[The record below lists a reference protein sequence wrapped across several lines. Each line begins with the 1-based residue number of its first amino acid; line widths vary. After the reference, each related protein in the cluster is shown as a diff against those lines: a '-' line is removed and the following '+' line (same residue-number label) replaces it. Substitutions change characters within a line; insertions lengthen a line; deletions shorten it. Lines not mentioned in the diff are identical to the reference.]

1 MAVTDHGVAQAF
13 PEAMNAAAAVG
24 NDFKVLY
31 GVEAYYVND
40 EVPAVSGSAD
50 TPFDG
55 EFIVFDLETT
65 GLNAQ
70 NERITEIG
78 AVKMVKGEK
87 TAEFNT
93 SSIPDSHSPR
103 RLPSLP
109 ASPTTWSR
117 TRRWKKRR

>member
-1 MAVTDHGVAQAF
+1 
-13 PEAMNAAAAVG
+13 MNAAAAVG

-87 TAEFNT
+87 IAEFNT
-93 SSIPDSHSPR
+93 FVNPQIPIPQKITELTGITNDMVKDAPLEEER
-103 RLPSLP
+103 
-109 ASPTTWSR
+109 
-117 TRRWKKRR
+117 